1 MVENKC
7 YGTMAA
13 VRGDEIVPVPLAD
26 VAGKKK
32 LVPKDH
38 PWLTAARR
46 VDTCFG
52 D

>member
-1 MVENKC
+1 M
-7 YGTMAA
+7 
-13 VRGDEIVPVPLAD
+13 PVPLAD

-32 LVPKDH
+32 LVPADH
-38 PWLTAARR
+38 PWLSAARH